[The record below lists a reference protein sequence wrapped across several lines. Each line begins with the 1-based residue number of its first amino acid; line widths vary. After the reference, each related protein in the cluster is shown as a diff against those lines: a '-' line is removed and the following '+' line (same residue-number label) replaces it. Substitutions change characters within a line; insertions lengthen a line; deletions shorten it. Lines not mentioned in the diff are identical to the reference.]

1 MCCITYILGSR
12 WKQMVQATEPQVD
25 PNFQT
30 ELNSIVFQWQSN
42 QLSYNDAL
50 EAMEQLRQRTVREN
64 MPVHE
69 GLIEN
74 SLGIVEGIR
83 SNLGKSLTHF
93 ETSRRIF
100 EACGARSRIGNASL
114 NIGETH
120 RIRGNFQRARN
131 YFQEA
136 YEIARQHNNLGIQ
149 ANALAN
155 EAQIWCSMRQY
166 DSAYDLLLKAEA
178 LCQHPWQD
186 DEPER
191 VTRAR
196 MSCECEV
203 HHAFVEVYLSR
214 QDIEAAVQHAQHGLE
229 LAQQVGDAHII
240 GMANR
245 AMGNALT
252 ALHAHDSSYNPDDYF
267 RAAISSF
274 NEIKA
279 EGDVGKTLLAQG
291 KSMAERGRKRSAA
304 QLFQRAMEI
313 FTRAGMTNDAAMAAE
328 AQLSVI

>member
-1 MCCITYILGSR
+1 MSHT
-12 WKQMVQATEPQVD
+12 AEPQVD
-25 PNFQT
+25 PNFQV
-30 ELNSIVFQWQSN
+30 ELNGIVFQWQSSN
-42 QLSYNDAL
+42 LSHNDAL
-50 EAMEQLRQRTVREN
+50 EAIEQLRQRAIRDNT
-64 MPVHE
+64 PIHE

-74 SLGIVEGIR
+74 SLGIMEGIR

-93 ETSRRIF
+93 ETSKRIF

-120 RIRGNFQRARN
+120 RIRGNFQRARS

-136 YEIARQHNNLGIQ
+136 YEIAKQYDNLGIQ
-149 ANALAN
+149 ANALTN
-155 EAQIWCSMRQY
+155 EAQIWCSLRQY

-191 VTRAR
+191 MTRAR

-203 HHAFVEVYLSR
+203 HHAFVDVYLYR
-214 QDIEAAVQHAQHGLE
+214 ELLEDAVRHAQRGLE
-229 LAQQVGDAHII
+229 LAQQVGDALII

-252 ALHAHDSSYNPDDYF
+252 ALHAHDASYNPDDYF
-267 RAAISSF
+267 RAAITSF
-274 NEIKA
+274 NEINA

-291 KSMAERGRKRSAA
+291 KSMAQRGRKRSAA

-313 FTRAGMTNDAAMAAE
+313 FTRAGMTNDVAMAAE

>member
-1 MCCITYILGSR
+1 MPP
-12 WKQMVQATEPQVD
+12 VAEPQVD
-25 PNFQT
+25 PHFQA
-30 ELNSIVFQWQSN
+30 ELNGIVFQWQSN
-42 QLSYNDAL
+42 HLSYKDAL
-50 EAMEQLRQRTVREN
+50 EAIEALRQRTVREN
-64 MPVHE
+64 APVHE

-100 EACGARSRIGNASL
+100 ESCGARSRIGNASL

-120 RIRGNFQRARN
+120 RLRGNFQRART

-136 YEIARQHNNLGIQ
+136 YEIAKQHDEIGIQ
-149 ANALAN
+149 AIALAN
-155 EAQIWCSMRQY
+155 EAQIWCSLRQY

-178 LCQHPWQD
+178 LCQHPWQA

-191 VTRAR
+191 MTRSR

-203 HHAFVEVYLSR
+203 HHAFVDVYLYR
-214 QDIEAAVQHAQHGLE
+214 QNIQDAVQHAQRGLE
-229 LAQQVGDAHII
+229 LAQQVGDAVII

-252 ALHAHDSSYNPDDYF
+252 ALHAHDSNYNPDDYY
-267 RAAISSF
+267 RAAINSF